1 MSFIEVSREAEQ
13 AACTP
18 PIARGGLRA
27 FTQRHATLACV
38 LLLCVVTCGLYGR
51 SLQNGFVNYDDPR
64 YVTKNLVVQKGLTW
78 PNVKWAFASTSE
90 ANWHPLTW
98 MSHMVDVQLF
108 GLHPAGHHLH
118 NNILHTLN
126 VVLLFLL
133 LWQSTG
139 CRAKSVL
146 TAALFA
152 VHPLNV
158 ESVAWIAERKSLL
171 STLFLLLALAAYGFY
186 VQKRTIGRYLV
197 VALCF
202 AFGLMAKPMV
212 ITFPFLLLLLDYWPL
227 NRLVWP
233 SSGNNSA
240 FRKDLLA
247 LVMEKIP
254 LLVMSAAS
262 AVITV
267 YAQRRGGAVELLT
280 ALPLGQRFRNAIYSY
295 VKYLE
300 SGIWPSGLAA
310 FYPHPEGS
318 LALWK
323 VVGAAAVLLLIS
335 AMVWRHRQRHYL
347 VVGWLWYLGAMIPVI
362 GIVQVGRQAMAD
374 RYAYLPFWGLFVIAV
389 WIAGELFPRPLPTI
403 KLGIAAAT
411 LSCFA
416 IVTYI
421 QIGYWRSG
429 YTLFTHALRVTPDNA
444 IAEGNLGAALADM
457 GLQNQAAIHLVTA
470 IRLTPLFLPPHYTLG
485 MVFQRQNRLD
495 DAQREYQFVIENS
508 SDPVESSQSHNNL
521 GVLFSQKNQ
530 LEEALREFDAAIRIN
545 PNEQNSFLGRGSI
558 EYQRGEGDAAIEDF
572 RHAAQI
578 APSATVYFW
587 LGSACELKG
596 DPVCAAQAYEDALRL
611 SPGLRE
617 AQNRLK
623 MLQGKRNNPAN

>member
-13 AACTP
+13 AARKP
-18 PIARGGLRA
+18 LIARGGLRA
-27 FTQRHATLACV
+27 FTRRHATLVYV
-38 LLLCVVTCGLYGR
+38 LFLCLGTFGLYAR
-51 SLQNGFVNYDDPR
+51 SLRNGFVNYDDPR
-64 YVTKNLVVQKGLTW
+64 YVTKNLVVQKGLNW
-78 PNVKWAFASTSE
+78 PNVRWAFASTSE

-98 MSHMVDVQLF
+98 MSHMADVRLF

-139 CRAKSVL
+139 SRAKSAL
-146 TAALFA
+146 TTALFA

-171 STLFLLLALAAYGFY
+171 STLFLLLALAAYGLY

-212 ITFPFLLLLLDYWPL
+212 ITFPFCLLLLDYWPL
-227 NRLVWP
+227 NRLVSP

-240 FRKDLLA
+240 FRRDLFW
-247 LVMEKIP
+247 LVIEKIP
-254 LLVMSAAS
+254 LLAMSAAS

-267 YAQRRGGAVELLT
+267 YAQRSGGAMELLT
-280 ALPLGQRFRNAIYSY
+280 ALPLGQRFGNAIYSY

-300 SGIWPSGLAA
+300 DGIWPSGLAA

-323 VVGAAAVLLLIS
+323 VVGAVGVLLLIS
-335 AMVWRHRQRHYL
+335 AMVWRHRQRHYV
-347 VVGWLWYLGAMIPVI
+347 VVGWLWYLGTMIPVI
-362 GIVQVGRQAMAD
+362 GIIQVGRQAMAD

-389 WIAGELFPRPLPTI
+389 WTAGELFPRLLPAV

-416 IVTYI
+416 IVAYI
-421 QIGYWRSG
+421 QIGYWFSS
-429 YTLFTHALRVTPDNA
+429 YTLFVHALRVTPDNA
-444 IAEGNLGAALADM
+444 IAEDHLGAALADM
-457 GLQNQAAIHLVTA
+457 GMEDQAAIHLVTA
-470 IRLTPLFLPPHYTLG
+470 IRLTPLYLPPHYTLG

-495 DAQREYQFVIENS
+495 EAQREWKARLGS
-508 SDPVESSQSHNNL
+508 STQPS
-521 GVLFSQKNQ
+521 
-530 LEEALREFDAAIRIN
+530 
-545 PNEQNSFLGRGSI
+545 GSI
-558 EYQRGEGDAAIEDF
+558 RTSKIAFSGAGRSSIRGGKGMLPSRISGA
-572 RHAAQI
+572 RHR
-578 APSATVYFW
+578 
-587 LGSACELKG
+587 
-596 DPVCAAQAYEDALRL
+596 LRRQQ
-611 SPGLRE
+611 PFTFGW
-617 AQNRLK
+617 
-623 MLQGKRNNPAN
+623 GWPAS

>member
-1 MSFIEVSREAEQ
+1 VSPEAEQ
-13 AACTP
+13 AAYEP

-38 LLLCVVTCGLYGR
+38 LLLCLATFGLYGR
-51 SLQNGFVNYDDPR
+51 SLRNGFVNYDDPV
-64 YVTKNLVVQKGLTW
+64 YLTKNLVVQKGLTW
-78 PNVKWAFASTSE
+78 SGVRWAFASTSA

-98 MSHMVDVQLF
+98 MSHMADVQLF

-133 LWQSTG
+133 LWRSTG
-139 CRAKSVL
+139 SRAKSAL

-171 STLFLLLALAAYGFY
+171 STLFLLLALAAYGWY
-186 VQKRTIGRYLV
+186 VQKTTIGRYSV

-202 AFGLMAKPMV
+202 ACGLMAKPMV
-212 ITFPFLLLLLDYWPL
+212 VTFPFCLLLLDHWPL
-227 NRLVWP
+227 NRLEWP

-247 LVMEKIP
+247 LIVEKIP
-254 LLVMSAAS
+254 LFVMSAAS

-280 ALPLGQRFRNAIYSY
+280 LLPMGQRFRNAIYSY
-295 VKYLE
+295 VKYLVK
-300 SGIWPSGLAA
+300 GIWPSDLAV

-318 LALWK
+318 LALWR
-323 VVGAAAVLLLIS
+323 VVGAAGVLLLIS
-335 AMVWRHRQRHYL
+335 VMVWRHRQRRYL
-347 VVGWLWYLGAMIPVI
+347 VVGWLWYLGTMIPVI
-362 GIVQVGRQAMAD
+362 GIVQVGLQAMAD

-389 WIAGELFPRPLPTI
+389 WIAAELFPRRLPTL
-403 KLGIAAAT
+403 KVGIAAAT

-416 IVTYI
+416 IVTYA
-421 QIGYWRSG
+421 QIGYWLNG
-429 YTLFTHALRVTPDNA
+429 YTLFLHASQATPDNA
-444 IAEGNLGAALADM
+444 IAEGNLGTSLADM
-457 GLQNQAAIHLVTA
+457 GQLDQAEIHLMKA
-470 IRLTPLFLPPHYTLG
+470 IRLTPGDLPPHYTLG
-485 MVFQRQNRLD
+485 MVFQRQNRPD
-495 DAQREYQFVIENS
+495 DAQREYHFVIANS
-508 SDPVESSQSHNNL
+508 SDPVELSQSHNNL
-521 GVLFSQKNQ
+521 GVLFSQKDQ
-530 LEEALREFDAAIRIN
+530 LDDALREFNAAIRIN

-558 EYQRGEGDAAIEDF
+558 KYRRGEADAAIEDF

-578 APSATVYFW
+578 VPSATVYFW
-587 LGSACELKG
+587 LGSACELKR
-596 DPVCAAQAYEDALRL
+596 DTVCAAQAYEDALRL

-623 MLQGKRNNPAN
+623 MLQGKKSN